1 MFVKVRRVFTLL
13 SVLFLLFL
21 FILPSLYL
29 KDRCAELDELCG
41 QVLFAARSGDAVSA
55 QRTYVVLRTRYEQMR
70 RKAELFLN
78 HGVMDDATVP
88 LHEMDVY
95 LKTGDT
101 LLWRRRRSG
110 FGWPSTACWP
120 SRPEIYG
127 CFCNFFATVL

>member
-1 MFVKVRRVFTLL
+1 
-13 SVLFLLFL
+13 
-21 FILPSLYL
+21 
-29 KDRCAELDELCG
+29 
-41 QVLFAARSGDAVSA
+41 AARSGDAVSA

-101 LLWRRRRSG
+101 LALEAAAVRFRLALDCMLAIETGDLRL
-110 FGWPSTACWP
+110 F
-120 SRPEIYG
+120 
-127 CFCNFFATVL
+127 L